1 MRFTQDLSFQVI
13 PHKATEPDKV
23 SAGALKTFAVQK
35 HILILCWIRFSLM
48 FATFLKKTNTN
59 LKKYFPYVVLTSA
72 PMKLLNHASD

>member
-1 MRFTQDLSFQVI
+1 MRFTQDLSFQVT
-13 PHKATEPDKV
+13 PHKATESDKV

-35 HILILCWIRFSLM
+35 HILILCWIRFSLC
-48 FATFLKKTNTN
+48 ATFLKKTNTN